1 VKVPKEGYAKRLSFL
16 IDFPIAEK
24 VESIISAV
32 SRLERSSFLQ
42 DFITAAINS
51 SLVIKSSCVMG
62 GWVAV
67 YWKGTS
73 GLNFQKSL
81 IDRLAQ
87 VKQAIYAA

>member
-1 VKVPKEGYAKRLSFL
+1 
-16 IDFPIAEK
+16 
-24 VESIISAV
+24 
-32 SRLERSSFLQ
+32 
-42 DFITAAINS
+42 
-51 SLVIKSSCVMG
+51 MG

-73 GLNFQKSL
+73 GLNFQNNL